1 MRSVRE
7 SLKEQ
12 ERVRMEECEYRV
24 VVVGRKGGEGE
35 EGEGGWKM
43 GEG

>member
-1 MRSVRE
+1 MRSERE

-24 VVVGRKGGEGE
+24 VVVGRKGGEG
-35 EGEGGWKM
+35 GVGGWKM